1 MLGLSNPMTL
11 PYIQSSFKCQQLE
24 GSVLFVPNACCTAV
38 TVALFLNLCDG
49 SLTSAALK
57 SLVKWVMRNL
67 IKSFSGGG
75 GFLSGTAG

>member
-11 PYIQSSFKCQQLE
+11 PYIQSSLKFQQIE
-24 GSVLFVPNACCTAV
+24 GSVLFVLNKCCTAV

-49 SLTSAALK
+49 SLVSAALK

-67 IKSFSGGG
+67 LKSFSRGGD
-75 GFLSGTAG
+75 FLSGTAA